1 MIGPIESFMTE
12 DHARLDGLLRASNGD
27 DDDDY
32 YRAFRGGLLRHI
44 GMEEKVLLPFAR
56 ERRGAPLAI
65 AAQLRT
71 DHSRIAR
78 LLVQTPTRALVD
90 ELCAVLVAHNAIEEG
105 PNGLYATCDALA
117 GDGAGAIVERL
128 RAQPEVPL
136 AKYYDGPLVRRV
148 K

>member
-1 MIGPIESFMTE
+1 MIGPIEAFMTE
-12 DHARLDGLLRASNGD
+12 DHVRLDALLRASKGD
-27 DDDDY
+27 DDA

-56 ERRGAPLAI
+56 ERTGAPLVI

-90 ELCAVLVAHNAIEEG
+90 ELCAVLEAHNAIEEG
-105 PNGLYATCDALA
+105 PDGLYATCDALA
-117 GDGAGAIVERL
+117 ADGASAIILMRL